1 MFKLIGL
8 IVVVVVVVIGYPAL
22 SRWYAGESS
31 PQETVEDLRNRVGSA
46 LITDDKQSGQPQ
58 QQQSTQPAPAS
69 VGQNNNSREPMN
81 ANQMIKNMMKD

>member
-1 MFKLIGL
+1 
-8 IVVVVVVVIGYPAL
+8 
-22 SRWYAGESS
+22 
-31 PQETVEDLRNRVGSA
+31 VGSA